1 MPGNVEI
8 FVFSYRFGRVSD
20 LSNVNFPPAGF
31 KIMKIVWYSCD
42 TNLTITTLLP
52 EMQKNSNSHLQI
64 DYNNFIYNKFAWKSR
79 TQN

>member
-42 TNLTITTLLP
+42 TNLTITLLINA
-52 EMQKNSNSHLQI
+52 EKQQQSSSNWL
-64 DYNNFIYNKFAWKSR
+64 
-79 TQN
+79 

>member
-31 KIMKIVWYSCD
+31 KIMKIV
-42 TNLTITTLLP
+42 
-52 EMQKNSNSHLQI
+52 
-64 DYNNFIYNKFAWKSR
+64 
-79 TQN
+79 